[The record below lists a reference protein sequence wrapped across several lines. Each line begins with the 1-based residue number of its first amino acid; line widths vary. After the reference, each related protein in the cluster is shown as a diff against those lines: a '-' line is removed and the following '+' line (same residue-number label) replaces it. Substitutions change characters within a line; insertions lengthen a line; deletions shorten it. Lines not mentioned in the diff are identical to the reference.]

1 MRVLIA
7 TFDLDFLPP
16 TPLLLPRDRR
26 PDLYGAPPSRP
37 ADAAAD
43 LAPWIV
49 RKSRAVLHQAVGEWL
64 GGARSREQA
73 LGDFDG
79 MRAFWNVHG
88 NGWLAAVRKD
98 DCAVIGRVACR
109 RLPAEWRH
117 PMGRV
122 VELGWALLPATWGR
136 GYASEAAAAMLNW
149 GFGALATPTIY
160 AWTAAGNVRSQAV
173 MRRIGMARAPGCD
186 FDHPDLAADDPL
198 RHHVDVAATRLQ
210 YQIVCAA
217 AWSASSLPC
226 GPRAVR
232 APPSA
237 PRAPRPCR
245 RGTRGSRAR
254 RPPAP
259 HRCRAQP
266 RRRSGSGRRRRCGFR
281 RWSGRAS

>member
-1 MRVLIA
+1 VIETARL
-7 TFDLDFLPP
+7 TL
-16 TPLLLPRDRR
+16 R
-26 PDLYGAPPSRP
+26 PWID
-37 ADAAAD
+37 AD
-43 LAPWIV
+43 LEQFVALVTDP
-49 RKSRAVLHQAVGEWL
+49 AVGEWL

-198 RHHVDVAATRLQ
+198 RHHVVYLARRLQ
-210 YQIVCAA
+210 
-217 AWSASSLPC
+217 
-226 GPRAVR
+226 
-232 APPSA
+232 
-237 PRAPRPCR
+237 
-245 RGTRGSRAR
+245 
-254 RPPAP
+254 
-259 HRCRAQP
+259 
-266 RRRSGSGRRRRCGFR
+266 
-281 RWSGRAS
+281 